1 MDKLIYAAFRAV
13 RSLFTYGMLKI
24 FIKSIIVTLIALFGF
39 IFLSGIFFDW
49 LAHLLQTHAIAHFLP
64 WLGSIGASIIA
75 WMLFPGIMPL
85 IISFFDETIARL
97 IEKQDYPYAMSDQE
111 QPFWPN
117 LWHDLRFS
125 IKAIGLNILVLPLY
139 LVPVLNLCLF
149 YVLNGYLL
157 GHEFFCMAA
166 RRHLSL
172 QETDALYHRNR
183 TLIIATGALLTMMA
197 TLPFLNLFAPFWGI
211 AAMVHLYHCLQPDP
225 KQELLVPVNHLN

>member
-13 RSLFTYGMLKI
+13 HSLFTYSMLKL

-39 IFLSGIFFDW
+39 IFLSGVFFDW
-49 LAHLLQTHAIAHFLP
+49 LAHMLHAHAIAHFLP

-85 IISFFDETIARL
+85 IISFFDETIALL
-97 IEKQDYPYAMSDQE
+97 IEKQDYPYAMPGAA

-125 IKAIGLNILVLPLY
+125 LKAIGLNILVLPLY
-139 LVPVLNLCLF
+139 LVPMLNLCLF

-157 GHEFFCMAA
+157 GHEFFCMVA

-172 QETDALYHRNR
+172 TETDALYQSSRS
-183 TLIIATGALLTMMA
+183 LIIAAGVLLALMA
-197 TLPFLNLFAPFWGI
+197 TLPFFNLFAPFWGI
-211 AAMVHLYHCLQPDP
+211 ATMVHLYHRLQSSP
-225 KQELLVPVNHLN
+225 KQELIMPGNHLN